1 MILKYRKELKELSKF
16 STKYYSSN
24 GNELII
30 IKVNTE
36 VYFEISIEYTQMDL
50 VIDAYGCRCN
60 YKKNNRLNYMEKA
73 KIENILCSLYDNRLK
88 LKYLDSLL
96 IDVIEKDFQNL

>member
-1 MILKYRKELKELSKF
+1 
-16 STKYYSSN
+16 
-24 GNELII
+24 
-30 IKVNTE
+30 
-36 VYFEISIEYTQMDL
+36 MDL

-73 KIENILCSLYDNRLK
+73 KIENTLCSLYDNRLK

-96 IDVIEKDFQNL
+96 IDMIEKDFQNL

>member
-1 MILKYRKELKELSKF
+1 MILKYRKELKELSNF

-30 IKVNTE
+30 IKINTE

-60 YKKNNRLNYMEKA
+60 YKKNNRLDYMEKT

>member
-30 IKVNTE
+30 IKINTE

-60 YKKNNRLNYMEKA
+60 YKKSNRLDYMEKT

>member
-1 MILKYRKELKELSKF
+1 MILKYRKELKVLSKF

-30 IKVNTE
+30 IKVNKE

-60 YKKNNRLNYMEKA
+60 YKKSNKLNYVEKS
-73 KIENILCSLYDNRLK
+73 KIESILCSLYDNRLK

-96 IDVIEKDFQNL
+96 IDVIEKNFQD